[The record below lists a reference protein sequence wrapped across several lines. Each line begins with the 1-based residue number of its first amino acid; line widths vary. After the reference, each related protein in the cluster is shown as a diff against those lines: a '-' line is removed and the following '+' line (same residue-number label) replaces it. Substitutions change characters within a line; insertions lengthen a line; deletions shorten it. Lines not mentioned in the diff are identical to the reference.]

1 MSGNLVTELSR
12 ALEQD
17 EIVPYYQPLIE
28 LQTRRIIGLEVLARW
43 EHPTRQIVHPAEF
56 IPVAEQNGLIGAL
69 TGQVLRRACL
79 AAAQWP
85 ADIQISVN
93 LSSLQLREPALPDR
107 LNEIAE
113 QASFPFNRLTFEITE
128 SSTIEDYNLPR
139 SILGNLRSLGAH
151 LALDD
156 FGTGYSGLRHLQ
168 LLPFDTLKLDA
179 AFVRTMTTHR
189 ESRKIVAAV
198 MGLCQNLGLASVAE
212 GIENESQLEMLL
224 SLGYG
229 TGQGWLFSRP
239 VPASHIPSMLKDSR
253 RAPSARSMAR
263 IAEQVALRLE
273 ALPIQCLWQLQA
285 LYEGAPVGLAFVDRD
300 LRYLAVNEQLAEMH
314 GLPIA
319 AFLGRRLVEV
329 IPEVIDQVE
338 PRFRRALAG
347 EAVKDSNTFWPSN
360 REQQRAVRSS
370 YQPVRDAAGEI
381 IGVSVALIDT
391 ADRNAGDSAL
401 RSQPLQFPDFG

>member
-1 MSGNLVTELSR
+1 
-12 ALEQD
+12 
-17 EIVPYYQPLIE
+17 
-28 LQTRRIIGLEVLARW
+28 
-43 EHPTRQIVHPAEF
+43 
-56 IPVAEQNGLIGAL
+56 
-69 TGQVLRRACL
+69 L
-79 AAAQWP
+79 AAADWP
-85 ADIQISVN
+85 VDIQLSVN
-93 LSSLQLREPALPDR
+93 ISSLQLREPALPDR
-107 LNEIAE
+107 LQEIAE
-113 QASFPFNRLTFEITE
+113 QASYPFERLTFEITE
-128 SSTIEDYNLPR
+128 NAVIEDYNLPR

-156 FGTGYSGLRHLQ
+156 FGTGHSGLRHLQ
-168 LLPFDTLKLDA
+168 LLPFDALKLDA

-229 TGQGWLFSRP
+229 TGQGWLFGRP

-253 RAPSARSMAR
+253 RAASAESMAR

-347 EAVKDSNTFWPSN
+347 EAVKDSNT
-360 REQQRAVRSS
+360 
-370 YQPVRDAAGEI
+370 
-381 IGVSVALIDT
+381 L
-391 ADRNAGDSAL
+391 
-401 RSQPLQFPDFG
+401 